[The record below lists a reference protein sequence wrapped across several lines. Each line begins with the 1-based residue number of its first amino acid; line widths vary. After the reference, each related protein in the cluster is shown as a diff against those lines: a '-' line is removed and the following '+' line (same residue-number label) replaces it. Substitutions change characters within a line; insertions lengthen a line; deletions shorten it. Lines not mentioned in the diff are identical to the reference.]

1 MLQST
6 ALQVLVSIFIENK
19 LHEKYIM
26 TKKVNLGDLIHMV
39 FKILQFSY
47 NVQLLNNS
55 SLFTLLKIKCPLVC

>member
-1 MLQST
+1 
-6 ALQVLVSIFIENK
+6 
-19 LHEKYIM
+19 M

>member
-39 FKILQFSY
+39 NGFQD
-47 NVQLLNNS
+47 
-55 SLFTLLKIKCPLVC
+55 FTI